1 MLDDLY
7 DELAYYEDLLA
18 KVNDA
23 QTAAEIKQTIT
34 SLLKQ
39 IKQLE
44 SLGSRWG

>member
-18 KVNDA
+18 EATDA
-23 QTAAEIKQTIT
+23 QTAAEIKQTII